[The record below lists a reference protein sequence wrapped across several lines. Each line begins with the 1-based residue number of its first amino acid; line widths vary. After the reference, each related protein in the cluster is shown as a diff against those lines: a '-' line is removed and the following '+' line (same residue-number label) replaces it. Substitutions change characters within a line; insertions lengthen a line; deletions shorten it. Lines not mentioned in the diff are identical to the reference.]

1 MGKNK
6 SKSKK
11 NKNCSRCDKN
21 TPPSSLF
28 GGILVRGLIC
38 SPFGLNRL
46 ISFFGKNKSGSEETR
61 YCSRCG
67 KTTLH
72 SYISEYELKCKE
84 CGNVTEE
91 D

>member
-1 MGKNK
+1 MTKTH
-6 SKSKK
+6 
-11 NKNCSRCDKN
+11 RLH
-21 TPPSSLF
+21 PSSG
-28 GGILVRGLIC
+28 GGILVCGLIS
-38 SPFGLNRL
+38 SPFDRL
-46 ISFFGKNKSGSEETR
+46 ISFFGKDKSGSEEMR

-91 D
+91 DKKNKDEEYYQI